1 MKTTLPLAD
10 AFLDAHESKLRPIL
24 SRYGKTKEIH
34 STLLIT
40 GIEGVGKKSLAL
52 YLIQTLFCDEG
63 GTKPCGVCKSCK
75 RALSGHWFDLDW
87 FEPETNDEGTR
98 VGQHKIDAFREL
110 KTKLGMGPA
119 EEPFRIVVIAEAE
132 RMTTAAANSILK
144 MLEEPP
150 RNWIFI
156 LTASDSSRLL
166 PTILSRCMEIR
177 LNPLSGEQIFSI
189 LKTSKGLDF
198 NSTKGQVA
206 SRAALGSLTRAMS
219 YLDEEVWARRDQ
231 ILGLLSSPTHEWM
244 KLVENLAQSQQD
256 LHLSLDLIESIFSD
270 LLQSLVQGEGYEWI
284 HLDQKES
291 LSQWMEAK
299 RITIPKLTH
308 VLEKTA
314 EMRKFVNLTLN
325 AKLLSQ
331 EVLIPILEIL

>member
-1 MKTTLPLAD
+1 MKPTLPLAES
-10 AFLDAHESKLRPIL
+10 FLDAHEGKLRPIL
-24 SRYGKTKEIH
+24 SRYNQTKEIH

-52 YLIQTLFCDEG
+52 HLIQTLFCDEG
-63 GTKPCGVCKSCK
+63 GMRPCGECKSCK
-75 RALSGHWFDLDW
+75 RALSNQFFDLYW
-87 FEPETNDEGTR
+87 FEPETNEEGTR
-98 VGQHKIDAFREL
+98 VGQHKIETFREL
-110 KTKLGMGPA
+110 KTKLGMGPT
-119 EEPFRIVVIAEAE
+119 EEPFKVVFISEAE
-132 RMTTAAANSILK
+132 RMTLPAANSILK

-150 RNWIFI
+150 QNWLFI

-177 LNPLSGEQIFSI
+177 LSPLDSEQIYSI

-198 NSTKGQVA
+198 NSSKGKVA
-206 SRAALGSLTRAMS
+206 SRAALGSLTRAMH
-219 YLDEEVWARRDQ
+219 YLDDEVWARRDQ

-244 KLVENLAQSQQD
+244 KLVDTLAQSQQD

-270 LLQSLVQGEGYEWI
+270 LLRSKIQPGYEWI
-284 HLDQKES
+284 HSDQKEV

-299 RITIPKLTH
+299 RITLEKLTR

-314 EMRKFVNLTLN
+314 EMRKYVNLTLN